1 LPESPERQEAWR
13 LANDRLGITVQ
24 LRAGVSATTA
34 SGVAVSPRLLAAAE
48 RLERSALAGVR
59 AHPALARILAELG
72 PEHFS
77 VERHQRAAPVLAA
90 GADDEE
96 LTPFFAELD
105 AVAADEAID
114 EQTAEQLLLR
124 LRERRLQ
131 EQVAGA
137 EDDRLV
143 DLQQALARVRERIRE
158 FA

>member
-1 LPESPERQEAWR
+1 
-13 LANDRLGITVQ
+13 
-24 LRAGVSATTA
+24 
-34 SGVAVSPRLLAAAE
+34 
-48 RLERSALAGVR
+48 
-59 AHPALARILAELG
+59 
-72 PEHFS
+72 
-77 VERHQRAAPVLAA
+77 VLAA

-114 EQTAEQLLLR
+114 EPTAEQLLLK

-131 EQVAGA
+131 VELSEAG
-137 EDDRLV
+137 DDRLV

>member
-1 LPESPERQEAWR
+1 
-13 LANDRLGITVQ
+13 
-24 LRAGVSATTA
+24 
-34 SGVAVSPRLLAAAE
+34 
-48 RLERSALAGVR
+48 
-59 AHPALARILAELG
+59 
-72 PEHFS
+72 
-77 VERHQRAAPVLAA
+77 VLAT

-114 EQTAEQLLLR
+114 EPTAEQLLLK

-131 EQVAGA
+131 VELSEAG
-137 EDDRLV
+137 DDRLV